1 MPGPN
6 ASLYGTAVYGTD
18 TYGDPEVTLESY
30 GTAIYGTSRYGQQN
44 VTFPVNSASIFTT
57 VSLGTVLTSAVDAGQ
72 DLDITFTGVKTTVAL
87 GIPNITAAQF
97 DFEAVKDNYER
108 TRTVYVHRL
117 TTASDRTVKVA

>member
-18 TYGDPEVTLESY
+18 TYGDPEVTLAKY
-30 GTAIYGTSRYGQQN
+30 GTARYGISYYAQESIS
-44 VTFPVNSASIFTT
+44 FPITGTSIFTT
-57 VSLGTVLTSAVDAGQ
+57 VSLGTVSTSAVDAGQ

-87 GIPNITAAQF
+87 GIPNITTAQF

>member
-6 ASLYGTAVYGTD
+6 ASLYGTAVYATD

-30 GTAIYGTSRYGQQN
+30 GTAIYGTTRYGQQN

-57 VSLGTVLTSAVDAGQ
+57 VSLGTVSISAVDAGQ

-87 GIPNITAAQF
+87 GIPNITTAQF
-97 DFEAVKDNYER
+97 DFEAVKNNYER